1 MFCKSLLS
9 RKKEDMGTMLLLLMS
24 LVVNHC
30 EH

>member
-9 RKKEDMGTMLLLLMS
+9 RKKEDMETMLLLLMS

-30 EH
+30 EY